1 MNIFLRRVHSFQLHS
16 LYKPTIGFYRA
27 GFLSIPCRSF
37 SSEKNHQF
45 QCSECG
51 KEYSKWQGQCHACN
65 SWNTIIK
72 KEEQD
77 ISYKRFSSSMKTIRV
92 TKLEDI
98 VTKKQSRIVMD
109 GIELNRV
116 FGGGI
121 VPGSL
126 ILIGGE
132 PGIGKSSLLLRI
144 SSDVCRKNSKG
155 VLYISGEESEDQ
167 VKMRC
172 DRLGIHNTNLYL
184 LHETN
189 LDSIIQ
195 HIYQHVFILCLMV
208 ISLQIIQQ

>member
-1 MNIFLRRVHSFQLHS
+1 MNHFLRRVHPFQSHS
-16 LYKPTIGFYRA
+16 LYKPVIGYYSA
-27 GFLSIPCRSF
+27 ELTSIPCRSF
-37 SSEKNHQF
+37 SSEKNLQF

-72 KEEQD
+72 KEEQE
-77 ISYKRFSSSMKTIRV
+77 ISNRRISTSIKTIKV

-144 SSDVCRKNSKG
+144 SSDICRKNSKG

-172 DRLGIHNTNLYL
+172 DRLGIHNSNLYL

-195 HIYQHVFILCLMV
+195 HVYQHVLILYLIV